1 MFRSLPIVALVALL
15 GSQSVSAAEGESY
28 VSLQVDGCADKC
40 AEFEIQIYD
49 SGRLLFKP
57 NNSKNSTK
65 SPLSKNGIASIYTRV
80 STYLQNSG
88 ALTQPTECTGSADG
102 KPVAIVTSSQ
112 NGQVQKATWSA
123 GCANQLE
130 KGRSLVKV
138 FVNQSGFWRNINK
151 DSRYWEKYWETWE
164 EKK

>member
-1 MFRSLPIVALVALL
+1 
-15 GSQSVSAAEGESY
+15 
-28 VSLQVDGCADKC
+28 
-40 AEFEIQIYD
+40 
-49 SGRLLFKP
+49 
-57 NNSKNSTK
+57 
-65 SPLSKNGIASIYTRV
+65 
-80 STYLQNSG
+80 
-88 ALTQPTECTGSADG
+88 
-102 KPVAIVTSSQ
+102 VAIVTSSQ

-164 EKK
+164 QKK